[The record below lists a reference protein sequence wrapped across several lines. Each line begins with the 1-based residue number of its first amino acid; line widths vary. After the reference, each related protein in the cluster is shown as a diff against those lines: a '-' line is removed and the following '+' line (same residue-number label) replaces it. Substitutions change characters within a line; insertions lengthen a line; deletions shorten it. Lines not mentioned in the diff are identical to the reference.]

1 MFFLE
6 SKTIPGSLSFFVIAL
21 EYSLSFS
28 NLSGEQSLY
37 PVFTQLKK
45 MKFPFMMFGWAVMS
59 VVCMKNNDMMVSMK
73 KFQLKKM
80 ML

>member
-1 MFFLE
+1 
-6 SKTIPGSLSFFVIAL
+6 
-21 EYSLSFS
+21 
-28 NLSGEQSLY
+28 
-37 PVFTQLKK
+37 
-45 MKFPFMMFGWAVMS
+45 MMFGWAVMS